1 MTKRAKYI
9 GKFVEELAELA
20 SNGLYIRTH
29 STKPHSDTPEDLK
42 RHKEAKE
49 YLEKSEMK
57 LKACMAEILEN
68 NPEQAEALMLDM
80 GVKWTRPEVKSEND
94 SSNSSN

>member
-9 GKFVEELAELA
+9 GKFVEELTELA
-20 SNGLYIRTH
+20 SNGLYIRSH
-29 STKPHSDTPEDLK
+29 ATKARSDTPEDIQ

-49 YLEKSEMK
+49 YLEKAEMK

-80 GVKWTRPEVKSEND
+80 GVKWTRPDVKSEND
-94 SSNSSN
+94 SSNFSN